1 MEKEGYRDALAF
13 LIDRFPDK
21 GFLTVN
27 EAAEFLGAHLTT
39 VYDAI
44 RRKKNPLPAKKL
56 CGKIVIP
63 IPALARWMC

>member
-1 MEKEGYRDALAF
+1 MEKEGYRETLAF
-13 LIDRFPDK
+13 LSGMFPGK
-21 GFLTVN
+21 AFITVN
-27 EAAEFLGAHLTT
+27 EAAELIGAHITT

-44 RRKKNPLPAKKL
+44 KRKRNPLPSKKL

>member
-13 LIDRFPDK
+13 LIERFPDK

-27 EAAEFLGAHLTT
+27 EAADFLGAHLTT

-44 RRKKNPLPAKKL
+44 RRKKNPLPAKKV

>member
-27 EAAEFLGAHLTT
+27 EAADFLGAHLTT

-44 RRKKNPLPAKKL
+44 RRKKNPLPSKKL

>member
-13 LIDRFPDK
+13 LLEKYPEK
-21 GFLTVN
+21 AFLTVKEVSELMDAN
-27 EAAEFLGAHLTT
+27 LGT

-44 RRKKNPLPAKKL
+44 RRKRNPLPSKKL
-56 CGKIVIP
+56 CGKIIIP

>member
-13 LIDRFPDK
+13 LIERFPDK

-44 RRKKNPLPAKKL
+44 RRKRNPLPSKKL

-63 IPALARWMC
+63 IHALARWMC

>member
-44 RRKKNPLPAKKL
+44 RRKKNPLPSKKV

>member
-44 RRKKNPLPAKKL
+44 RRKKNPLPAKKV

>member
-13 LIDRFPDK
+13 LIERFPDK

-44 RRKKNPLPAKKL
+44 RRKKNPLPAKKV

>member
-13 LIDRFPDK
+13 LIERFPDK

-27 EAAEFLGAHLTT
+27 EAADFLGAHLTT
-39 VYDAI
+39 VYDAVK
-44 RRKKNPLPAKKL
+44 RKKNPLPAKKL